1 MSKLTKQQH
10 KYLAWTLDRNRS
22 ESDEDKFTS
31 VLTEAQVDLN
41 PHQIDAALFAFRSPL
56 SMGAILADEVGLG
69 KTIEAAL
76 VIAQKWAERRR
87 HILIIAPATLRKQW
101 GMELEEKF
109 FLPSLILESKN
120 FNSLLVDTYRNPFD
134 TTDHVVICSYQFA
147 KKQIKHIQRINW
159 DLVVIDEAHKL
170 RNVYKAGNKTAI
182 VLRDGLKHAKKL
194 LLTATPLQNNIK
206 ELFGL
211 VSIIDE
217 NYFGGLKSFSDQ
229 YGKTELR
236 SDAVFKELR
245 SRIKPIIHRTLRSD
259 VQEYVKYTERKPF
272 VQEYYPS
279 NDEVALQEMVQE
291 YLKRDNCFG
300 MPPSQR
306 TLISLVLHK
315 LLSSS
320 TFAIAGTLLTIINRL
335 ESIVKDNEQ
344 TDNNVVEELAEDLD
358 DIDIYEDEWADKEYD
373 DEYAEVAE
381 PNPEYSPEDIKAIHK
396 EIDDLRIIH
405 SLALGIASNT
415 KGECLLKALDIAFK
429 DKRQHGLPEKALIFT
444 ESNRTQLYL
453 KKLLEENGYAGKIV
467 LFNGSNSDPIS
478 RQIYNDWKERYAG
491 TSRITGSTTADK
503 RQAIVDYFRETA
515 QIMIATEAASEGIN
529 LQFCSLLVN
538 FDLPWNPQRVEQRIG
553 RCHRYGQQNDVV
565 VVNFINKAN
574 RADQRVYELLDEK
587 YNLFKGVF
595 GSSDEVL
602 GKVMDGVD
610 FEHRVL
616 DIYQS
621 CRNVEDI
628 DKAFDKLQ
636 DELRDK
642 IDASVADT
650 EARLIE
656 NFDLDVVNK
665 LRLRR
670 ECASNSLT
678 QFQQLL
684 WLLTVDFLGNSINIV
699 DATSYKFM
707 LRRSPE
713 DAPKFDVGPYQM
725 GKNIDDAF
733 LYRIGHPLAQYI
745 LAKAKSTPT
754 SAIDNIIFDYSSYP
768 AKVSVLNEQIGHTGS
783 MEVKLMRYQSAQDT
797 EEHLVCAAV
806 DADGNPLPEDF
817 VEKLMLVPATISTVA
832 PHAFLST
839 ILSELLTAKTN
850 KVTADINA
858 RNKEF
863 INEESNKISRWA
875 EDQTFAVEQEIRDT
889 KRQIKERERQF
900 RAESDSTQQLRLQRE
915 IQSLQRLQRQKRQ
928 ELFAVEDE
936 IDRRR
941 DALIHQIEASLDR
954 TITETTLF
962 RINWIIK

>member
-1 MSKLTKQQH
+1 MPQLTKQQH
-10 KYLAWTLDRNRS
+10 KYIAWTLDRNRS

-101 GMELEEKF
+101 SMELEEKF

-120 FNSLLVDTYRNPFD
+120 FNSLLGDTYRNPFD
-134 TTDHVVICSYQFA
+134 TTDNIVICSYQFA
-147 KKQIKHIQRINW
+147 KKQIKHIQRVNW

-182 VLRDGLKHAKKL
+182 VLREGLKHAKKL

-236 SDAVFKELR
+236 SDSVFKELK

-272 VQEYYPS
+272 VQEYFPS
-279 NDEVALQEMVQE
+279 SDEIALQEMVQE
-291 YLKRDNCFG
+291 YLQRDNCFG

-335 ESIVKDNEQ
+335 ESIVRDNEQ
-344 TDNNVVEELAEDLD
+344 PETDAVEEIAEDID
-358 DIDIYEDEWADKEYD
+358 DIDIYEDEWADEED
-373 DEYAEVAE
+373 TDEDSEVAE
-381 PNPEYSPEDIKAIHK
+381 PEIEYSPEDIKAIRK
-396 EIDDLRIIH
+396 EIDDLKIIH
-405 SLALGIASNT
+405 ALALGIASNT
-415 KGECLLKALDIAFK
+415 KGECLLKALDIAFE
-429 DKRQHGLPEKALIFT
+429 DKRLHGQPEKALIFT

-453 KKLLEENGYAGKIV
+453 KKLLEENGYAGKSV
-467 LFNGSNSDPIS
+467 LFNGSNSDPAS

-628 DKAFDKLQ
+628 DRAFDKLQ

-650 EARLIE
+650 QARLIE

-670 ECASNSLT
+670 ESAASSLT

-684 WLLTVDFLGNSINIV
+684 WMLTIDFLGNNINIV
-699 DATSYKFM
+699 DASNYKFM
-707 LRRSPE
+707 LRRSPAG
-713 DAPKFDVGPYQM
+713 APNFDVGPYQM
-725 GKNIDDAF
+725 GKNINDSF

-745 LAKAKSTPT
+745 LETAKSAST

-768 AKVSVLNEQIGHTGS
+768 AKVSVLSEQIGRTGS
-783 MEVKLMRYQSAQDT
+783 IEVKLIRYQSPQDV

-806 DADGNPLPEDF
+806 DADGNPLPDDF
-817 VEKLMLVPATISTVA
+817 VEKLMLIPASTTTDS
-832 PHAFLST
+832 PHAFLSAVLSD
-839 ILSELLTAKTN
+839 ILKAKTER
-850 KVTADINA
+850 VTADICA
-858 RNKEF
+858 RDKEF
-863 INEESNKISRWA
+863 INEESAKISRWA

-889 KRQIKERERQF
+889 KRQIKERERLF
-900 RAESDSTQQLRLQRE
+900 RAEADSAAQLHLQRE

-941 DALIHQIEASLDR
+941 DALIRQIEVSLDR
-954 TITETTLF
+954 TVTETTLF

>member
-1 MSKLTKQQH
+1 MQLTKQQH
-10 KYLAWTLDRNRS
+10 KYIAWTLDRNRS

-76 VIAQKWAERRR
+76 VIAQKWAERHR

-101 GMELEEKF
+101 SMELEEKF
-109 FLPSLILESKN
+109 FLPSLILESNK
-120 FNSLLVDTYRNPFD
+120 FNSLLGNTYQNPFD
-134 TTDHVVICSYQFA
+134 TTESIVICSYQFA
-147 KKQIKHIQRINW
+147 KKQIKHIQRVNW
-159 DLVVIDEAHKL
+159 NLVVIDEAHKL

-182 VLRDGLKHAKKL
+182 VLRNGLKHAKKL

-236 SDAVFKELR
+236 SDSVFKELR

-272 VQEYYPS
+272 VQEYFPS
-279 NDEVALQEMVQE
+279 NDEIALQEMVQE
-291 YLKRDNCFG
+291 YLQRDNCFG

-320 TFAIAGTLLTIINRL
+320 TFAIAGTLETIINRL

-344 TDNNVVEELAEDLD
+344 PETDVVEEIAVDID
-358 DIDIYEDEWADKEYD
+358 NIDIYEDEWADEEET
-373 DEYAEVAE
+373 DEDSEGAE
-381 PNPEYSPEDIKAIHK
+381 PEIEYSSEDIKAIRK
-396 EIDDLRIIH
+396 EIDDLKIIH
-405 SLALGIASNT
+405 ALALGIASNT
-415 KGECLLKALDIAFK
+415 KGECLLKALDIAFE
-429 DKRQHGLPEKALIFT
+429 DKRQHGQPEKALIFT

-453 KKLLEENGYAGKIV
+453 KKLLEKNGYAGKIV
-467 LFNGSNSDPIS
+467 LFNGSNSDQAS
-478 RQIYNDWKERYAG
+478 RQIYNDWKGRYAG

-565 VVNFINKAN
+565 VVNFINKSN
-574 RADQRVYELLDEK
+574 RADQRVYQLLDEK

-602 GKVMDGVD
+602 GKIMDGVD

-628 DKAFDKLQ
+628 DRAFDELQ
-636 DELRDK
+636 YELRDK

-650 EARLIE
+650 QARLIE

-670 ECASNSLT
+670 ESAESSLT

-684 WLLTVDFLGNSINIV
+684 WMLTVDFLGTNINIV
-699 DATSYKFM
+699 DASSYKFM
-707 LRRSPE
+707 LRRSPAG
-713 DAPKFDVGPYQM
+713 APKFDVGPYQM
-725 GKNIDDAF
+725 GKNIDDVF
-733 LYRIGHPLAQYI
+733 LYRIGHPLAQFI
-745 LAKAKSTPT
+745 LDTAKSAMT

-768 AKVSVLNEQIGHTGS
+768 AKVSVLSEQIGRTGS
-783 MEVKLMRYQSAQDT
+783 IEVKLIRYQYPKDT

-806 DADGNPLPEDF
+806 DADGNPLPDDF
-817 VEKLMLVPATISTVA
+817 VEKLMLIPASTTTES
-832 PHAFLST
+832 PHAFLSAV
-839 ILSELLTAKTN
+839 LSDMLKAKTE
-850 KVTADINA
+850 KVAADISA

-863 INEESNKISRWA
+863 INEESTKISRWA
-875 EDQTFAVEQEIRDT
+875 EDQTFAVEQELRDT

-900 RAESDSTQQLRLQRE
+900 RTETDSAAQLRLQRE

-941 DALIHQIEASLDR
+941 DALIRQIEASLDR
-954 TITETTLF
+954 TVTETSLF